1 MSSITVVTTLDI
13 MIKVTVLKNNQNS
26 GDFITSTSF
35 ISVFT
40 AEPGINISIFTNRE
54 QIAILKVNAAL
65 RHLYLS
71 VMAPTVGR
79 ISNPRNEIIV

>member
-1 MSSITVVTTLDI
+1 

-26 GDFITSTSF
+26 GDLITSMSF

-40 AEPGINISIFTNRE
+40 AEPGINISIFINR
-54 QIAILKVNAAL
+54 QVIATLKVSAFL

-79 ISNPRNEIIV
+79 INKPRNEIIV